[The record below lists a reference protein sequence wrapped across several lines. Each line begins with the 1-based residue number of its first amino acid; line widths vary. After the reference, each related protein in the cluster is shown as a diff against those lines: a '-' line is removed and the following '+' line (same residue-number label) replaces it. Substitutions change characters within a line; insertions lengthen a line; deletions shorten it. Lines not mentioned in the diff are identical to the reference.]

1 MSRLTKHY
9 LVKLKKGSLDVPK
22 QLISGLKSE
31 KAADLDDLEFGK
43 AKGAIAIDSIHTSR
57 HLLRMRASL

>member
-22 QLISGLKSE
+22 GLSGLKSE